1 MITLLLFGSFF
12 LFLALGIPVAFSLG
26 LAAVTVLIT
35 TDGFQVLDVVPSVMF
50 PSMSSGTLL
59 AIPFFIL
66 AGIVMQYTGIS
77 QRLVDLAFLVFGRFS
92 HGLAAVTIISA
103 FFFSAI
109 SGSGPAT
116 VAAIGAIL
124 IPALVRNGYQK
135 KHAVS
140 LVAASGLMGIVVPPS
155 IAFIIF
161 AVVASEFGSISITRL
176 FIAGIVPGIIMALA
190 FFIAALFVPRVREL
204 AGLPVKSGRG
214 LLAAGTGPSTT
225 SGAEAVVTSDSTV
238 GPATASPTPSTA
250 SESGMTRTRLL
261 KTGTA
266 GTSGPTTGRA
276 TSAGSGATTAGA
288 GSMTGSGNGTVGV
301 TGTGTHAEG
310 SFGEF
315 LAALVK
321 AIPGLLIPVI
331 ILGGIYGGIF
341 TPTEAGAVASV
352 FALLVGFFVYREL
365 KLPDLPKVFLE
376 SGVSTAVIMF
386 IVGVASLFSYVIT
399 VEGIAE
405 TVSTAVLS
413 VTDNKFVI
421 LAVITIILL
430 IVGAFVDAISAFYL
444 FIPILVPILLGVGV
458 DMTTIG
464 VFMTVNLAIG
474 LFTLPVGLNLY
485 VGAGIGKIRIE
496 EVIRGVMPFLIA
508 AIIALLLITYIP
520 AISNWL
526 PDLLDVG

>member
-1 MITLLLFGSFF
+1 MIELLLFGSFF

-26 LAAVTVLIT
+26 LSAVTVLIT
-35 TDGFQVLDVVPSVMF
+35 TDGLQVLDVVPSVMF

-59 AIPFFIL
+59 AIPFFVL
-66 AGIVMQYTGIS
+66 AGIIMQYTGIS
-77 QRLVDLAFLVFGRFS
+77 QRLIDLAFIVFGRFS

-124 IPALVRNGYQK
+124 IPALVRNGYAK
-135 KHAVS
+135 KHAIS
-140 LVAASGLMGIVVPPS
+140 LVAASGSMGIVVPPS

-161 AVVASEFGSISITRL
+161 AVVASEYGSISISRL
-176 FIAGIVPGIIMALA
+176 FIAGIVPGIIMAAA
-190 FFIAALFVPRVREL
+190 FFIAALFVPRVRDL
-204 AGLPVKSGRG
+204 AGLPVKSGREPRSE
-214 LLAAGTGPSTT
+214 TI
-225 SGAEAVVTSDSTV
+225 GAEAN
-238 GPATASPTPSTA
+238 AASAGDGA
-250 SESGMTRTRLL
+250 SAS
-261 KTGTA
+261 A
-266 GTSGPTTGRA
+266 GTSGTRTLTSTGSGGTRHPG
-276 TSAGSGATTAGA
+276 TGHPGSSSGAGSGDGPVPAPTDTVDP
-288 GSMTGSGNGTVGV
+288 NGGL
-301 TGTGTHAEG
+301 A
-310 SFGEF
+310 EF
-315 LAALVK
+315 LSLLVK

-352 FALLVGFFVYREL
+352 FALAVGIFVYREL
-365 KLPDLPKVFLE
+365 KWTDLPKVFLE

-399 VEGIAE
+399 VEGVADR
-405 TVSTAVLS
+405 VSTAVLG

-444 FIPILVPILLGVGV
+444 FIPILVPILIGVGV

-474 LFTLPVGLNLY
+474 LFTPPVGLNLY
-485 VGAGIGKIRIE
+485 VGAGIGKARLE
-496 EVIRGVMPFLIA
+496 DVVRGILPFLIC

-526 PDLLDVG
+526 PDLLGVG

>member
-12 LFLALGIPVAFSLG
+12 LFLGLGIPVAFALG
-26 LAAVTVLIT
+26 LSAVTVLIT
-35 TDGFQVLDVVPSVMF
+35 TDGLQVLDVVPSVMF

-59 AIPFFIL
+59 AIPFFVL

-124 IPALVRNGYQK
+124 IPALIRNGYQK

-140 LVAASGLMGIVVPPS
+140 LVAASGSMGIVVPPS

-176 FIAGIVPGIIMALA
+176 FIAGIVPGVIMAVA

-204 AGLPVKSGRG
+204 AGLPVKSGQGTKRNTG
-214 LLAAGTGPSTT
+214 LLATGTAPGATN
-225 SGAEAVVTSDSTV
+225 GAEAVVSST
-238 GPATASPTPSTA
+238 STA
-250 SESGMTRTRLL
+250 GSSTGSSSTAAGNGATKTRLL
-261 KTGTA
+261 KAGTA
-266 GTSGPTTGRA
+266 GTSSSTNGPA
-276 TSAGSGATTAGA
+276 TSAGAGATTGD
-288 GSMTGSGNGTVGV
+288 
-301 TGTGTHAEG
+301 GTGIKSGTGAHAED

-352 FALLVGFFVYREL
+352 FALLVGLFVYREL

-399 VEGIAE
+399 VEGIAD
-405 TVSTAVLS
+405 TVSAAVLG
-413 VTDNKFVI
+413 VTDNKFLI

-444 FIPILVPILLGVGV
+444 FIPILVPILLEVGV

-474 LFTLPVGLNLY
+474 LFTPPVGLNLY
-485 VGAGIGKIRIE
+485 VGAGIGKVRLE
-496 EVIRGVMPFLIA
+496 EVVRGVMPFLIC

-526 PDLLDVG
+526 PDLLGVG

>member
-1 MITLLLFGSFF
+1 MIALLLFGSFF
-12 LFLALGIPVAFSLG
+12 LFLGLGIPVAFALG
-26 LAAVTVLIT
+26 LSAVVTLVT

-77 QRLVDLAFLVFGRFS
+77 QRLVDLAFLIFGRLR

-124 IPALVRNGYQK
+124 IPALVRHGYQK

-140 LVAASGLMGIVVPPS
+140 LVAASGSMGIVVPPS

-161 AVVASEFGSISITRL
+161 AVVAAEFGKISISRL

-204 AGLPVKSGRG
+204 AGLPVRAK
-214 LLAAGTGPSTT
+214 T
-225 SGAEAVVTSDSTV
+225 GAE
-238 GPATASPTPSTA
+238 
-250 SESGMTRTRLL
+250 
-261 KTGTA
+261 
-266 GTSGPTTGRA
+266 
-276 TSAGSGATTAGA
+276 AGA
-288 GSMTGSGNGTVGV
+288 GSTAAGSDSAGNGGSGASVAGDSAAAGKTQLLTTNGKAASASSGS
-301 TGTGTHAEG
+301 TGTGVGTVDPTVTDHHDG
-310 SFGEF
+310 GFGEF
-315 LAALVK
+315 MSALIK

-352 FALLVGFFVYREL
+352 YALVVGVFVYREL
-365 KLPDLPKVFLE
+365 TWKDMPKVFLE

-399 VEGIAE
+399 VEGVADRI
-405 TVSTAVLS
+405 STAVLG
-413 VTDNKFVI
+413 VTDNKYLI
-421 LAVITIILL
+421 LAAITIILL

-444 FIPILVPILLGVGV
+444 FVPILVPILIGVGV

-474 LFTLPVGLNLY
+474 LFTPPVGLNLY
-485 VGAGIGKIRIE
+485 VGAGIGKIRLE
-496 EVIRGVMPFLIA
+496 EVARGIMPFLIC

-526 PDLLDVG
+526 PDLLGVG

>member
-1 MITLLLFGSFF
+1 MIALLLFGSFF
-12 LFLALGIPVAFSLG
+12 LFLGLGIPVAFALG
-26 LAAVTVLIT
+26 LSAVVTLVT
-35 TDGFQVLDVVPSVMF
+35 TDGVQVLDVVPSVMF

-77 QRLVDLAFLVFGRFS
+77 QRLVDLAFLIFGRLR

-140 LVAASGLMGIVVPPS
+140 LVAASGSMGIVVPPS

-161 AVVASEFGSISITRL
+161 AVVAAEFGKISISRL

-204 AGLPVKSGRG
+204 AGLPVK
-214 LLAAGTGPSTT
+214 AKT
-225 SGAEAVVTSDSTV
+225 GAEA
-238 GPATASPTPSTA
+238 GPGSAS
-250 SESGMTRTRLL
+250 
-261 KTGTA
+261 TGTTA
-266 GTSGPTTGRA
+266 TGSCSG
-276 TSAGSGATTAGA
+276 SAGNG
-288 GSMTGSGNGTVGV
+288 GSGDGAAGGKTQLLTTNGKAASASSGSSGSGVGTVDPTV
-301 TGTGTHAEG
+301 TVNPEG
-310 SFGEF
+310 GFGEIMT
-315 LAALVK
+315 ALVK

-352 FALLVGFFVYREL
+352 YALIVGVFVYREL
-365 KLPDLPKVFLE
+365 GWKDMPKVFLE

-399 VEGIAE
+399 VEGVADRI
-405 TVSTAVLS
+405 STAVLG
-413 VTDNKFVI
+413 VTDNKYLI
-421 LAVITIILL
+421 LAAITIILL

-444 FIPILVPILLGVGV
+444 FIPILLPILIGVGV

-474 LFTLPVGLNLY
+474 LFTPPVGLNLY
-485 VGAGIGKIRIE
+485 VGAGIGKVKLE
-496 EVIRGVMPFLIA
+496 EVVRGIMPFLIC
-508 AIIALLLITYIP
+508 AIIALLFITYIP

-526 PDLLDVG
+526 PDLLGVG

>member
-1 MITLLLFGSFF
+1 MIALLLFGSFF
-12 LFLALGIPVAFSLG
+12 LFLGLGIPVAFALG
-26 LAAVTVLIT
+26 LSAVVTLVT
-35 TDGFQVLDVVPSVMF
+35 TDGVQVLDVVPSVMF

-59 AIPFFIL
+59 AIPFFVL

-77 QRLVDLAFLVFGRFS
+77 QRLVDLAFLIFGRFS

-140 LVAASGLMGIVVPPS
+140 LVAASGSMGIVVPPS

-161 AVVASEFGSISITRL
+161 AVVAAEFGSISISRL
-176 FIAGIVPGIIMALA
+176 FIAGIVPGIIMAVA
-190 FFIAALFVPRVREL
+190 FFVAALFVPRVREL
-204 AGLPVKSGRG
+204 AGLPVKAGAEV
-214 LLAAGTGPSTT
+214 AAGSSSNGTDGSSEAAAGGKTQLLTT
-225 SGAEAVVTSDSTV
+225 SGEVASVTSGS
-238 GPATASPTPSTA
+238 GAS
-250 SESGMTRTRLL
+250 G
-261 KTGTA
+261 
-266 GTSGPTTGRA
+266 
-276 TSAGSGATTAGA
+276 AGSGSVGAADPTATVN
-288 GSMTGSGNGTVGV
+288 S
-301 TGTGTHAEG
+301 EG
-310 SFGEF
+310 SFGEI
-315 LAALVK
+315 LTALLK

-352 FALLVGFFVYREL
+352 YALIVGVFVYREL
-365 KLPDLPKVFLE
+365 GWKDMPKVFLE

-399 VEGIAE
+399 VEGVAE
-405 TVSTAVLS
+405 RVSTAVLS
-413 VTDNKFVI
+413 VTDNKYLI
-421 LAVITIILL
+421 LAVITVILL

-444 FIPILVPILLGVGV
+444 FIPILVPILIGVGV

-474 LFTLPVGLNLY
+474 LFTPPVGLNLY
-485 VGAGIGKIRIE
+485 VGAGIGKVKLE
-496 EVIRGVMPFLIA
+496 EVVRGIMPFLIC
-508 AIIALLLITYIP
+508 AIIALLFITYIP

-526 PDLLDVG
+526 PDLLGVG

>member
-1 MITLLLFGSFF
+1 MIALLLFGSFF
-12 LFLALGIPVAFSLG
+12 LFLGLGIPVAFALG
-26 LAAVTVLIT
+26 LSAVVTLVT
-35 TDGFQVLDVVPSVMF
+35 TDGVQVLDVVPSVMF

-77 QRLVDLAFLVFGRFS
+77 QRLVDLAFLIFGRLR

-140 LVAASGLMGIVVPPS
+140 LVAASGSMGIVVPPS

-161 AVVASEFGSISITRL
+161 AVVAAEFGKISISRL

-204 AGLPVKSGRG
+204 AGLPVKAKPG
-214 LLAAGTGPSTT
+214 AEAGTG
-225 SGAEAVVTSDSTV
+225 
-238 GPATASPTPSTA
+238 TASTGA
-250 SESGMTRTRLL
+250 S
-261 KTGTA
+261 A
-266 GTSGPTTGRA
+266 
-276 TSAGSGATTAGA
+276 AGSGDGAAAGKTQLLTKNGKA
-288 GSMTGSGNGTVGV
+288 ASAESGSSGADVGTVDPTV
-301 TGTGTHAEG
+301 TVNPEG
-310 SFGEF
+310 GFGEI
-315 LAALVK
+315 LTALVK

-352 FALLVGFFVYREL
+352 YALIVGVFVYREL
-365 KLPDLPKVFLE
+365 TWKDMPKVFLE

-399 VEGIAE
+399 VEGVADRI
-405 TVSTAVLS
+405 STAVLG
-413 VTDNKFVI
+413 VTDNKYLI
-421 LAVITIILL
+421 LAAITIILL

-444 FIPILVPILLGVGV
+444 FIPILVPILIGVGV

-474 LFTLPVGLNLY
+474 LFTPPVGLNLY
-485 VGAGIGKIRIE
+485 VGAGIGKVKLE
-496 EVIRGVMPFLIA
+496 EVLRGVVPFLIC

-526 PDLLDVG
+526 PDLLGVG

>member
-1 MITLLLFGSFF
+1 MIELLLFGSFF

-26 LAAVTVLIT
+26 LSAVTVLIT
-35 TDGFQVLDVVPSVMF
+35 TDGLQVLDVVPSVMF

-59 AIPFFIL
+59 AIPFFVL
-66 AGIVMQYTGIS
+66 AGIIMQYTGIS
-77 QRLVDLAFLVFGRFS
+77 QRLIDLAFIVFGRFS

-124 IPALVRNGYQK
+124 IPALVRNGYAK
-135 KHAVS
+135 KHAIS
-140 LVAASGLMGIVVPPS
+140 LVAASGSMGIVVPPS

-161 AVVASEFGSISITRL
+161 AVVASEYGSISISRL
-176 FIAGIVPGIIMALA
+176 FIAGIVPGIIMAAA
-190 FFIAALFVPRVREL
+190 FFIAALFVPRVRDL

-214 LLAAGTGPSTT
+214 SRSETI
-225 SGAEAVVTSDSTV
+225 GAEANAASAGATTS
-238 GPATASPTPSTA
+238 
-250 SESGMTRTRLL
+250 
-261 KTGTA
+261 A
-266 GTSGPTTGRA
+266 GTSGTRTLTT
-276 TSAGSGATTAGA
+276 AGSGGTAHPGSSSGA
-288 GSMTGSGNGTVGV
+288 GSGDGPVPAPTDTVDPNGGL
-301 TGTGTHAEG
+301 A
-310 SFGEF
+310 EF
-315 LAALVK
+315 LSLLVK

-352 FALLVGFFVYREL
+352 FALAVGIFVYREL
-365 KLPDLPKVFLE
+365 KWTDLPKVFLE

-399 VEGIAE
+399 VEGVADR
-405 TVSTAVLS
+405 VSTAVLG

-421 LAVITIILL
+421 LAVITVILL

-444 FIPILVPILLGVGV
+444 FIPILVPILIGVGV

-474 LFTLPVGLNLY
+474 LFTPPVGLNLY
-485 VGAGIGKIRIE
+485 VGAGIGKARLE
-496 EVIRGVMPFLIA
+496 DVVRGILPFLIC

-526 PDLLDVG
+526 PDLLGVG

>member
-1 MITLLLFGSFF
+1 MIALLLFGSFF
-12 LFLALGIPVAFSLG
+12 LFLGLGIPVAFALG
-26 LAAVTVLIT
+26 LSAVVTLVT
-35 TDGFQVLDVVPSVMF
+35 TDGVQVLDVVPSVMF

-77 QRLVDLAFLVFGRFS
+77 QRLVDLAFLIFGRLR

-140 LVAASGLMGIVVPPS
+140 LVAASGSMGIVVPPS

-161 AVVASEFGSISITRL
+161 AVVAAEFGKISISRL
-176 FIAGIVPGIIMALA
+176 FIAGIVPGIIMAVA

-204 AGLPVKSGRG
+204 AGLPVRTK
-214 LLAAGTGPSTT
+214 PD
-225 SGAEAVVTSDSTV
+225 AEAVTGSTS
-238 GPATASPTPSTA
+238 
-250 SESGMTRTRLL
+250 
-261 KTGTA
+261 TGTSA
-266 GTSGPTTGRA
+266 SGSAGADSAGNGGSGDSAAGSKTQLLTANGKAASASSGVSGTSR
-276 TSAGSGATTAGA
+276 SVGSGSV
-288 GSMTGSGNGTVGV
+288 GSADPTVTV
-301 TGTGTHAEG
+301 NPEG
-310 SFGEF
+310 GFGEIM
-315 LAALVK
+315 AALVK

-352 FALLVGFFVYREL
+352 YALIVGVFVYREL
-365 KLPDLPKVFLE
+365 GWKDMPKVFLE

-399 VEGIAE
+399 VEGVADRI
-405 TVSTAVLS
+405 STAVLG
-413 VTDNKFVI
+413 VTDNKYLI
-421 LAVITIILL
+421 LAAITIILL

-444 FIPILVPILLGVGV
+444 FIPILVPILIGVGV

-474 LFTLPVGLNLY
+474 LFTPPVGLNLY
-485 VGAGIGKIRIE
+485 VGAGIGKVKLE
-496 EVIRGVMPFLIA
+496 EVVRGIMPFLIC

-526 PDLLDVG
+526 PDLLGVG

>member
-1 MITLLLFGSFF
+1 MIALLLFGSFF
-12 LFLALGIPVAFSLG
+12 LFLGLGIPVAFALG
-26 LAAVTVLIT
+26 LSAVVTLVT
-35 TDGFQVLDVVPSVMF
+35 TDGVQVLDVVPSVMF

-77 QRLVDLAFLVFGRFS
+77 QRLVDLAFLIFGRLR

-140 LVAASGLMGIVVPPS
+140 LVAASGSMGIVVPPS

-161 AVVASEFGSISITRL
+161 AVVAAEFGKISISRL

-204 AGLPVKSGRG
+204 AGLPVK
-214 LLAAGTGPSTT
+214 AKT
-225 SGAEAVVTSDSTV
+225 GAEAGPGSAST
-238 GPATASPTPSTA
+238 GATA
-250 SESGMTRTRLL
+250 
-261 KTGTA
+261 
-266 GTSGPTTGRA
+266 
-276 TSAGSGATTAGA
+276 
-288 GSMTGSGNGTVGV
+288 TGSGSGSAGNGGSGDGAAGGKTQLLTTNGKAASASSGSSGSGVGAVDPTVTV
-301 TGTGTHAEG
+301 NPEG
-310 SFGEF
+310 GFGEIMT
-315 LAALVK
+315 ALVK

-352 FALLVGFFVYREL
+352 YALIVGVFVYREL
-365 KLPDLPKVFLE
+365 GWKDMPKVFLE

-399 VEGIAE
+399 VEGVADRI
-405 TVSTAVLS
+405 STAVLG
-413 VTDNKFVI
+413 VTDNKYLI
-421 LAVITIILL
+421 LAAITIILL

-444 FIPILVPILLGVGV
+444 FIPILLPILIGVGV

-474 LFTLPVGLNLY
+474 LFTPPVGLNLY
-485 VGAGIGKIRIE
+485 VGAGIGKVKLE
-496 EVIRGVMPFLIA
+496 EVVRGIMPFLIC
-508 AIIALLLITYIP
+508 AIIALLFITYIP

-526 PDLLDVG
+526 PDLLGVG

>member
-1 MITLLLFGSFF
+1 MIALLLFGSFF
-12 LFLALGIPVAFSLG
+12 LFLGLGIPVAFALG
-26 LAAVTVLIT
+26 LSAVVTLVT
-35 TDGFQVLDVVPSVMF
+35 TDGVQVLDVVPSVMF

-77 QRLVDLAFLVFGRFS
+77 QRLVDLAFLIFGRLR

-140 LVAASGLMGIVVPPS
+140 LVAASGSMGIVVPPS

-161 AVVASEFGSISITRL
+161 AVVAAEFGKISISRL

-204 AGLPVKSGRG
+204 AGLPVK
-214 LLAAGTGPSTT
+214 AKT
-225 SGAEAVVTSDSTV
+225 GAEA
-238 GPATASPTPSTA
+238 GPGSAS
-250 SESGMTRTRLL
+250 
-261 KTGTA
+261 TGT
-266 GTSGPTTGRA
+266 
-276 TSAGSGATTAGA
+276 TA
-288 GSMTGSGNGTVGV
+288 TGSGSGSAGNGGSGDGAAGGKTQLLTTNGKAASASSGSSGSGVGTVDPTV
-301 TGTGTHAEG
+301 TVNPEG
-310 SFGEF
+310 GFGEIMT
-315 LAALVK
+315 ALVK

-331 ILGGIYGGIF
+331 IRGGIYGGIF
-341 TPTEAGAVASV
+341 SPTEAGAVASV
-352 FALLVGFFVYREL
+352 YALIVGVFVYREL
-365 KLPDLPKVFLE
+365 GWKDMPKVFLE

-399 VEGIAE
+399 VEGVADRI
-405 TVSTAVLS
+405 STAVLG
-413 VTDNKFVI
+413 VTDNKYLI
-421 LAVITIILL
+421 LAAITIILL

-444 FIPILVPILLGVGV
+444 FIPILVPILIGVGV

-474 LFTLPVGLNLY
+474 LFTPPVGLNLY
-485 VGAGIGKIRIE
+485 VGAGIGKVKLE
-496 EVIRGVMPFLIA
+496 EVLRGVVPFLIC

-526 PDLLDVG
+526 PDLLGVG

>member
-1 MITLLLFGSFF
+1 MIALLLFGSFF
-12 LFLALGIPVAFSLG
+12 LFLGLGIPVAFALG
-26 LAAVTVLIT
+26 LSAVVTLVT
-35 TDGFQVLDVVPSVMF
+35 TDGVQVLDVVPSVMF

-77 QRLVDLAFLVFGRFS
+77 QRLVDLAFLIFGRLR

-140 LVAASGLMGIVVPPS
+140 LVAASGSMGIVVPPS

-161 AVVASEFGSISITRL
+161 AVVAAEFGKISISRL

-204 AGLPVKSGRG
+204 AGLPVK
-214 LLAAGTGPSTT
+214 AKT
-225 SGAEAVVTSDSTV
+225 GAEA
-238 GPATASPTPSTA
+238 GPGSAS
-250 SESGMTRTRLL
+250 
-261 KTGTA
+261 TGT
-266 GTSGPTTGRA
+266 
-276 TSAGSGATTAGA
+276 TA
-288 GSMTGSGNGTVGV
+288 TGSGSGSAGNGGSGDGAAGGKTQLLTTNGKAASASSGSSGSGVGTVDPTV
-301 TGTGTHAEG
+301 TVNPEG
-310 SFGEF
+310 GFGEIMT
-315 LAALVK
+315 ALVK

-352 FALLVGFFVYREL
+352 YALIVGVFVYREL
-365 KLPDLPKVFLE
+365 TWKDMPKVFLE

-399 VEGIAE
+399 VEGVADRI
-405 TVSTAVLS
+405 STAVLG
-413 VTDNKFVI
+413 VTDNKYLI
-421 LAVITIILL
+421 LAAITIILL

-444 FIPILVPILLGVGV
+444 FIPILVPILIGVGV

-474 LFTLPVGLNLY
+474 LFTPPVGLNLY
-485 VGAGIGKIRIE
+485 VGAGIGKVKLE
-496 EVIRGVMPFLIA
+496 EVVRGIMPFLIC
-508 AIIALLLITYIP
+508 AIIALLFITYIP

-526 PDLLDVG
+526 PDLLGVG

>member
-12 LFLALGIPVAFSLG
+12 LFLALGIPVAFALG
-26 LAAVTVLIT
+26 LSAVTVLIT
-35 TDGFQVLDVVPSVMF
+35 TDGLQVLDVVPSVMF

-59 AIPFFIL
+59 AIPFFVL

-124 IPALVRNGYQK
+124 IPALIRNGYQK

-140 LVAASGLMGIVVPPS
+140 LVAASGSMGIVVPPS

-176 FIAGIVPGIIMALA
+176 FIAGIVPGVIMAVA

-204 AGLPVKSGRG
+204 AGLSVKSGKG
-214 LLAAGTGPSTT
+214 LLAAGNEPGTTTGT
-225 SGAEAVVTSDSTV
+225 EAAVTSNSTA
-238 GPATASPTPSTA
+238 GSSTA
-250 SESGMTRTRLL
+250 SSTTTGNGATKTRLL
-261 KTGTA
+261 KADRA
-266 GTSGPTTGRA
+266 GTSVSTSGPA
-276 TSAGSGATTAGA
+276 TSAGAPAD
-288 GSMTGSGNGTVGV
+288 GTP
-301 TGTGTHAEG
+301 AEG

-352 FALLVGFFVYREL
+352 FALLVGLFVYREL

-399 VEGIAE
+399 VEGIAD
-405 TVSTAVLS
+405 TVSAAVLG

-444 FIPILVPILLGVGV
+444 FIPILVPILLEVGV

-474 LFTLPVGLNLY
+474 LFTPPVGLNLY
-485 VGAGIGKIRIE
+485 VGAGIGKVRLE
-496 EVIRGVMPFLIA
+496 EVVRGIMPFLIC

-526 PDLLDVG
+526 PDLLGVG

>member
-26 LAAVTVLIT
+26 LAAVTVLVT
-35 TDGFQVLDVVPSVMF
+35 TDGVQVLDVVPSVMF

-59 AIPFFIL
+59 AIPFFVL

-77 QRLVDLAFLVFGRFS
+77 QRLVDLAFLIFGRFS

-140 LVAASGLMGIVVPPS
+140 LVAASGSMGIVVPPS

-176 FIAGIVPGIIMALA
+176 FIAGIVPGVIMAVA

-204 AGLPVKSGRG
+204 AGLPVKSGKG
-214 LLAAGTGPSTT
+214 LLTAGSDPGTNTGTAAEATATSGSTVSSSTAGGAGETGSTT
-225 SGAEAVVTSDSTV
+225 
-238 GPATASPTPSTA
+238 
-250 SESGMTRTRLL
+250 TRLL
-261 KTGTA
+261 TAKGA
-266 GTSGPTTGRA
+266 GTSGSTTGPA
-276 TSAGSGATTAGA
+276 TSAGVKN
-288 GSMTGSGNGTVGV
+288 GSGDAN
-301 TGTGTHAEG
+301 AEG
-310 SFGEF
+310 SLGEIF
-315 LAALVK
+315 TAFVK

-352 FALLVGFFVYREL
+352 FALAVGFFVYREL
-365 KLPDLPKVFLE
+365 TWANLPKVFLE

-405 TVSTAVLS
+405 DVSSAVLGI
-413 VTDNKFVI
+413 TDNKFII
-421 LAVITIILL
+421 LAVITVILL

-474 LFTLPVGLNLY
+474 LFTPPVGLNLY
-485 VGAGIGKIRIE
+485 VGAGIGKIRLE
-496 EVIRGVMPFLIA
+496 EVVRGIMPFLIC
-508 AIIALLLITYIP
+508 AIIALLFITYIP

-526 PDLLDVG
+526 PDLLGVG

>member
-1 MITLLLFGSFF
+1 MIALLLFGSFF
-12 LFLALGIPVAFSLG
+12 LFLGLGIPVAFALG
-26 LAAVTVLIT
+26 LSAVVTLVT
-35 TDGFQVLDVVPSVMF
+35 TDGVQVLDVVPSVMF

-77 QRLVDLAFLVFGRFS
+77 QRLVDLAFLIFGRLR

-140 LVAASGLMGIVVPPS
+140 LVAASGSMGIVVPPS

-161 AVVASEFGSISITRL
+161 AVVAAEFGKISISRL

-204 AGLPVKSGRG
+204 AGLPVK
-214 LLAAGTGPSTT
+214 AKT
-225 SGAEAVVTSDSTV
+225 GAEA
-238 GPATASPTPSTA
+238 GPGSAS
-250 SESGMTRTRLL
+250 
-261 KTGTA
+261 TGT
-266 GTSGPTTGRA
+266 
-276 TSAGSGATTAGA
+276 TA
-288 GSMTGSGNGTVGV
+288 TGSGSGSAGNGGSGDGAAGGKTQLLTTNGKAASASSGSSGSGVGTVDPTV
-301 TGTGTHAEG
+301 TVNPEG
-310 SFGEF
+310 GFGEIMT
-315 LAALVK
+315 ALVK

-352 FALLVGFFVYREL
+352 YALIVGVFVYREL
-365 KLPDLPKVFLE
+365 GWKDMPKVFLE

-399 VEGIAE
+399 VEGVADRI
-405 TVSTAVLS
+405 STAVLG
-413 VTDNKFVI
+413 VTENKYLI
-421 LAVITIILL
+421 LAAITIILL

-444 FIPILVPILLGVGV
+444 FIPILVPILIGVGV

-474 LFTLPVGLNLY
+474 LFTPPVGLNLY
-485 VGAGIGKIRIE
+485 VGAGIGKTRLE
-496 EVIRGVMPFLIA
+496 EVVRGVVPFLIC

-526 PDLLDVG
+526 PDLLGVG

>member
-12 LFLALGIPVAFSLG
+12 LFLALGIPVAFALG
-26 LAAVTVLIT
+26 LSAVTVLIT
-35 TDGFQVLDVVPSVMF
+35 TDGLQVLDVVPSVMF
-50 PSMSSGTLL
+50 PSLSSGTLL
-59 AIPFFIL
+59 AIPFFVL

-124 IPALVRNGYQK
+124 IPALIRNGYQK

-140 LVAASGLMGIVVPPS
+140 LVAASGSMGIVVPPS

-176 FIAGIVPGIIMALA
+176 FIAGIVPGVIMALA

-204 AGLPVKSGRG
+204 AGLPVKSGKG
-214 LLAAGTGPSTT
+214 LLAAGREPAATT
-225 SGAEAVVTSDSTV
+225 GAEAAVSSDST
-238 GPATASPTPSTA
+238 ASSTTASA
-250 SESGMTRTRLL
+250 SAAGTDGNGATKTRLL
-261 KTGTA
+261 KAGTA
-266 GTSGPTTGRA
+266 GTPVSTNGPA
-276 TSAGSGATTAGA
+276 TSAGTGVT
-288 GSMTGSGNGTVGV
+288 TGSGNTTGDV
-301 TGTGTHAEG
+301 TGTAAPAEG

-352 FALLVGFFVYREL
+352 FALLVGLFVYREL
-365 KLPDLPKVFLE
+365 KWPDLPKVFLE

-405 TVSTAVLS
+405 TVSSAVLG

-444 FIPILVPILLGVGV
+444 FIPILVPILLAVGV

-474 LFTLPVGLNLY
+474 LFTPPVGLNLY
-485 VGAGIGKIRIE
+485 VGAGIGKIRLE
-496 EVIRGVMPFLIA
+496 EVIRGIMPFLIA
-508 AIIALLLITYIP
+508 AIIALLFITYIP

-526 PDLLDVG
+526 PDLLGVG

>member
-1 MITLLLFGSFF
+1 MIALLLFGSFF
-12 LFLALGIPVAFSLG
+12 LFLGLGIPVAFALG
-26 LAAVTVLIT
+26 LSAVVTLVT
-35 TDGFQVLDVVPSVMF
+35 TDGVQVLDVVPSVMF

-77 QRLVDLAFLVFGRFS
+77 QRLVDLAFLIFGRLR

-140 LVAASGLMGIVVPPS
+140 LVAASGSMGIVVPPS

-161 AVVASEFGSISITRL
+161 AVVAAEFGSISISRL

-204 AGLPVKSGRG
+204 AGLPVK
-214 LLAAGTGPSTT
+214 AKP
-225 SGAEAVVTSDSTV
+225 GAEAGPGS
-238 GPATASPTPSTA
+238 PATGASA
-250 SESGMTRTRLL
+250 SGSGDGAAAGKTQLLTKNGKAASAESG
-261 KTGTA
+261 
-266 GTSGPTTGRA
+266 S
-276 TSAGSGATTAGA
+276 SGADV
-288 GSMTGSGNGTVGV
+288 GTVDPTV
-301 TGTGTHAEG
+301 TVNPHGG
-310 SFGEF
+310 FGEI
-315 LAALVK
+315 LTALVK

-352 FALLVGFFVYREL
+352 YALIVGVFVYREL
-365 KLPDLPKVFLE
+365 TWKDMPKVFLE

-399 VEGIAE
+399 VEGVADRI
-405 TVSTAVLS
+405 STAVLG
-413 VTDNKFVI
+413 VTDNKYLI
-421 LAVITIILL
+421 LAAITIILL

-444 FIPILVPILLGVGV
+444 FIPILVPILIGVGV

-474 LFTLPVGLNLY
+474 LFTPPVGLNLY
-485 VGAGIGKIRIE
+485 VGAGIGKVKLE
-496 EVIRGVMPFLIA
+496 EVVRGVVPFLIC
-508 AIIALLLITYIP
+508 AIIALLLITYFP

-526 PDLLDVG
+526 PDLLGVG

>member
-1 MITLLLFGSFF
+1 MIALLLFGSFF
-12 LFLALGIPVAFSLG
+12 LFLGLGIPVAFALG
-26 LAAVTVLIT
+26 LSAVVTLVT
-35 TDGFQVLDVVPSVMF
+35 TDGVQVLDVVPSVMF

-77 QRLVDLAFLVFGRFS
+77 QRLVDLAFLIFGRLR

-140 LVAASGLMGIVVPPS
+140 LVAASGSMGIVVPPS

-161 AVVASEFGSISITRL
+161 AVVAAEFGKISISRL

-204 AGLPVKSGRG
+204 AGLSVK
-214 LLAAGTGPSTT
+214 AKT
-225 SGAEAVVTSDSTV
+225 GAEAGPGSAST
-238 GPATASPTPSTA
+238 GATA
-250 SESGMTRTRLL
+250 
-261 KTGTA
+261 
-266 GTSGPTTGRA
+266 
-276 TSAGSGATTAGA
+276 
-288 GSMTGSGNGTVGV
+288 TGSGSGSAGNGGSGDGAAGGKTQLLTTNGKAASASSGSSGSGVGTVDPTV
-301 TGTGTHAEG
+301 TVNPEG
-310 SFGEF
+310 GFGEIMT
-315 LAALVK
+315 ALVK

-352 FALLVGFFVYREL
+352 YALIVGVFVYREL
-365 KLPDLPKVFLE
+365 GWKDMPKVFLE

-399 VEGIAE
+399 VEGVADRI
-405 TVSTAVLS
+405 STAVLG
-413 VTDNKFVI
+413 VTDNKYLI
-421 LAVITIILL
+421 LAAITIILL

-444 FIPILVPILLGVGV
+444 FIPILVPILIGVGV

-474 LFTLPVGLNLY
+474 LFTPPVGLNLY
-485 VGAGIGKIRIE
+485 VGAGIGKVKLE
-496 EVIRGVMPFLIA
+496 EVVRGIMPFLIC
-508 AIIALLLITYIP
+508 AIIALLFITYIP

-526 PDLLDVG
+526 PDLLGVG

>member
-1 MITLLLFGSFF
+1 MIALLLFGSFF
-12 LFLALGIPVAFSLG
+12 LFLGLGIPVAFALG
-26 LAAVTVLIT
+26 LSAVVTLVT
-35 TDGFQVLDVVPSVMF
+35 TDGVQVLDVVPSVMF

-77 QRLVDLAFLVFGRFS
+77 QRLVDLAFLIFGRLR

-140 LVAASGLMGIVVPPS
+140 LVAASGSMGIVVPPS

-161 AVVASEFGSISITRL
+161 AVVAAEFGKISISRL

-204 AGLPVKSGRG
+204 AGLPVK
-214 LLAAGTGPSTT
+214 AKT
-225 SGAEAVVTSDSTV
+225 GAEA
-238 GPATASPTPSTA
+238 GPGSAS
-250 SESGMTRTRLL
+250 
-261 KTGTA
+261 TGT
-266 GTSGPTTGRA
+266 
-276 TSAGSGATTAGA
+276 TA
-288 GSMTGSGNGTVGV
+288 TGSGSGSAGNGGSGDGAAGGKTQLLTTNGKAASASSGSSGSGVGTVDPTV
-301 TGTGTHAEG
+301 TVNPEG
-310 SFGEF
+310 GFGEIMT
-315 LAALVK
+315 ALVK

-352 FALLVGFFVYREL
+352 YALIVGVFVYREL
-365 KLPDLPKVFLE
+365 GWKDMPKVFLE

-399 VEGIAE
+399 VEGVADRI
-405 TVSTAVLS
+405 STAVLG
-413 VTDNKFVI
+413 VTDNKYLI
-421 LAVITIILL
+421 LAAITIILL

-444 FIPILVPILLGVGV
+444 FIPILLPILIGVGV

-474 LFTLPVGLNLY
+474 LFTPPVGLNLY
-485 VGAGIGKIRIE
+485 VGAGIGKVKLE
-496 EVIRGVMPFLIA
+496 EVVRGIMPFLIC
-508 AIIALLLITYIP
+508 AIIALLFITYIP

-526 PDLLDVG
+526 PDLLGVG

>member
-1 MITLLLFGSFF
+1 MIALLLFGSFF
-12 LFLALGIPVAFSLG
+12 LFLGLGIPVAFALG
-26 LAAVTVLIT
+26 LSAVVTLVT
-35 TDGFQVLDVVPSVMF
+35 TDGVQVLDVVPSVMF

-77 QRLVDLAFLVFGRFS
+77 QRLVDLAFLIFGRLR

-140 LVAASGLMGIVVPPS
+140 LVAASGSMGIVVPPS

-161 AVVASEFGSISITRL
+161 AVVAAEFGKISISRL

-204 AGLPVKSGRG
+204 AGLPVK
-214 LLAAGTGPSTT
+214 AKT
-225 SGAEAVVTSDSTV
+225 GAEAGPGSAST
-238 GPATASPTPSTA
+238 GATA
-250 SESGMTRTRLL
+250 
-261 KTGTA
+261 
-266 GTSGPTTGRA
+266 
-276 TSAGSGATTAGA
+276 
-288 GSMTGSGNGTVGV
+288 TGSGSGSAGNGGSGDGAAGGKTQLLTTNGKAASASSGSSGSGVGTVDPTV
-301 TGTGTHAEG
+301 TVNPEG
-310 SFGEF
+310 GFGEIMT
-315 LAALVK
+315 ALVK

-352 FALLVGFFVYREL
+352 YALIVGVFVYREL
-365 KLPDLPKVFLE
+365 GWKDMPKVFLE

-399 VEGIAE
+399 VEGVADRI
-405 TVSTAVLS
+405 STAVLG
-413 VTDNKFVI
+413 VTDNKYLI
-421 LAVITIILL
+421 LAAITIILL

-444 FIPILVPILLGVGV
+444 FIPILVPILIGVGV

-474 LFTLPVGLNLY
+474 LFTPPVGLNLY
-485 VGAGIGKIRIE
+485 VGAGIGKVKLE
-496 EVIRGVMPFLIA
+496 EVVRGVVPFLIC

-526 PDLLDVG
+526 PDLLGVG

>member
-12 LFLALGIPVAFSLG
+12 LFLGLGVPVAFALG
-26 LAAVTVLIT
+26 LSAVVTLVT
-35 TDGFQVLDVVPSVMF
+35 TDGVQVLDVVPSVMF

-59 AIPFFIL
+59 AIPFFVL

-77 QRLVDLAFLVFGRFS
+77 QRLVDLAFLIFGRFS

-124 IPALVRNGYQK
+124 IPALIRNGYAK
-135 KHAVS
+135 KHAIS
-140 LVAASGLMGIVVPPS
+140 LVAASGSMGIVVPPS

-161 AVVASEFGSISITRL
+161 AVVAAEFGSISISRL
-176 FIAGIVPGIIMALA
+176 FIAGIVPGIIMAVA
-190 FFIAALFVPRVREL
+190 FFIAALFVPRVREM
-204 AGLPVKSGRG
+204 AGLPVRAGVEV
-214 LLAAGTGPSTT
+214 AAGSSSNGAPSNRAG
-225 SGAEAVVTSDSTV
+225 SNDAGSD
-238 GPATASPTPSTA
+238 
-250 SESGMTRTRLL
+250 
-261 KTGTA
+261 
-266 GTSGPTTGRA
+266 
-276 TSAGSGATTAGA
+276 GSGAVAPADPTA
-288 GSMTGSGNGTVGV
+288 TVKP
-301 TGTGTHAEG
+301 EG
-310 SFGEF
+310 GFGEI
-315 LAALVK
+315 LTALVK

-341 TPTEAGAVASV
+341 TPTEAGAMASV
-352 FALLVGFFVYREL
+352 YALVVGVFVYREL
-365 KLPDLPKVFLE
+365 GWKDLPKVFLE

-405 TVSTAVLS
+405 RISTAVLS
-413 VTDNKFVI
+413 VTDNKYLI

-474 LFTLPVGLNLY
+474 LFTPPVGLNLY
-485 VGAGIGKIRIE
+485 VGAGIGKARLE
-496 EVIRGVMPFLIA
+496 EVVRGIMPFLIC
-508 AIIALLLITYIP
+508 AIVALLLITYIP

-526 PDLLDVG
+526 PDLLGVG

>member
-1 MITLLLFGSFF
+1 MIELLLFGSFF

-26 LAAVTVLIT
+26 LSAVTVLIT
-35 TDGFQVLDVVPSVMF
+35 TDGLQVLDVVPSVMF

-59 AIPFFIL
+59 AIPFFVL
-66 AGIVMQYTGIS
+66 AGIIMQYTGIS
-77 QRLVDLAFLVFGRFS
+77 QRLIDLAFIVFGRFS

-124 IPALVRNGYQK
+124 IPALVRNGYAK
-135 KHAVS
+135 KHAIS
-140 LVAASGLMGIVVPPS
+140 LVAASGSMGIVVPPS

-161 AVVASEFGSISITRL
+161 AVVASEYGSISISRL
-176 FIAGIVPGIIMALA
+176 FIAGIVPGIIMAAA
-190 FFIAALFVPRVREL
+190 FFIAAFFVPRVRDL

-214 LLAAGTGPSTT
+214 SRSETT
-225 SGAEAVVTSDSTV
+225 GAEANAASA
-238 GPATASPTPSTA
+238 GATAS
-250 SESGMTRTRLL
+250 
-261 KTGTA
+261 A
-266 GTSGPTTGRA
+266 GTSGTRTL
-276 TSAGSGATTAGA
+276 TSAGPGGTAHPGSSSGV
-288 GSMTGSGNGTVGV
+288 GSGDGPVPAPTDTVDPNGGL
-301 TGTGTHAEG
+301 A
-310 SFGEF
+310 EF
-315 LAALVK
+315 LSLLVK

-352 FALLVGFFVYREL
+352 FALAVGIFVYREL
-365 KLPDLPKVFLE
+365 KWTDLPKVFLE

-399 VEGIAE
+399 VEGVADR
-405 TVSTAVLS
+405 VSTAVLG

-444 FIPILVPILLGVGV
+444 FIPILVPILIGVGV

-474 LFTLPVGLNLY
+474 LFTPPVGLNLY
-485 VGAGIGKIRIE
+485 VGAGIGKARLE
-496 EVIRGVMPFLIA
+496 DVVRGILPFLIC

-526 PDLLDVG
+526 PDILGVG

>member
-12 LFLALGIPVAFSLG
+12 LFLALGIPVAFALG
-26 LAAVTVLIT
+26 LSAVTVLIT
-35 TDGFQVLDVVPSVMF
+35 TDGLQVLDVVPSVMF

-59 AIPFFIL
+59 AIPFFVL

-124 IPALVRNGYQK
+124 IPALIRNGYQK

-140 LVAASGLMGIVVPPS
+140 LVAASGSMGIVVPPS

-161 AVVASEFGSISITRL
+161 AVVASEFGSISISRL
-176 FIAGIVPGIIMALA
+176 FIAGIVPGVIMAVA

-204 AGLPVKSGRG
+204 AGLPVKSGQG
-214 LLAAGTGPSTT
+214 LLAAGSEPATT
-225 SGAEAVVTSDSTV
+225 TGAEAAVSSDSTASS
-238 GPATASPTPSTA
+238 ATASSAAAGAGGAGATK
-250 SESGMTRTRLL
+250 TRLL
-261 KTGTA
+261 KAGKA
-266 GTSGPTTGRA
+266 GTPVSTSGSA
-276 TSAGSGATTAGA
+276 TSAGTGVT
-288 GSMTGSGNGTVGV
+288 TGSGNGTGAAAP
-301 TGTGTHAEG
+301 AEG

-315 LAALVK
+315 LSALVK

-352 FALLVGFFVYREL
+352 FALLVGVFVYREL
-365 KLPDLPKVFLE
+365 KWPDLPKVFLE

-405 TVSTAVLS
+405 TVSSAVLG
-413 VTDNKFVI
+413 VTDNKFLI

-444 FIPILVPILLGVGV
+444 FIPILVPILLAVGV

-474 LFTLPVGLNLY
+474 LFTPPVGLNLY

-496 EVIRGVMPFLIA
+496 ELVRGIMPFLIA

-526 PDLLDVG
+526 PDLLGVG

>member
-12 LFLALGIPVAFSLG
+12 LFLGLGIPVAFALG
-26 LAAVTVLIT
+26 LSAVVTLVT
-35 TDGFQVLDVVPSVMF
+35 TDGVQVLDVVPSVMF

-59 AIPFFIL
+59 AIPFFVL

-77 QRLVDLAFLVFGRFS
+77 QRLVDLAFLIFGRFS

-140 LVAASGLMGIVVPPS
+140 LVAASGSMGIVVPPS

-161 AVVASEFGSISITRL
+161 AVVAAEFGSISISRL
-176 FIAGIVPGIIMALA
+176 FIAGIIPGIIMAVA
-190 FFIAALFVPRVREL
+190 FFIAALFVPRVREM
-204 AGLPVKSGRG
+204 AGLPVK
-214 LLAAGTGPSTT
+214 A
-225 SGAEAVVTSDSTV
+225 GAEAGPGSAPTAAESDGADSN
-238 GPATASPTPSTA
+238 
-250 SESGMTRTRLL
+250 R
-261 KTGTA
+261 
-266 GTSGPTTGRA
+266 
-276 TSAGSGATTAGA
+276 AGSYGTGGSGEGAAGGKTQLLTTKGKAASASSGAGA
-288 GSMTGSGNGTVGV
+288 GSVGSADPTATVNP
-301 TGTGTHAEG
+301 EG
-310 SFGEF
+310 GFGEI

-352 FALLVGFFVYREL
+352 YALIVGVFVYREL
-365 KLPDLPKVFLE
+365 TWKDMPKVFLE

-405 TVSTAVLS
+405 RISTAVLS
-413 VTDNKFVI
+413 VTDNKYLI
-421 LAVITIILL
+421 LAVITVILL

-474 LFTLPVGLNLY
+474 LFTPPVGLNLY
-485 VGAGIGKIRIE
+485 VGAGIGKTRLE
-496 EVIRGVMPFLIA
+496 EVVRGIMPFLIC
-508 AIIALLLITYIP
+508 AIVALLLITYIP

-526 PDLLDVG
+526 PDLLGVG

>member
-1 MITLLLFGSFF
+1 MIALLLFGSFF
-12 LFLALGIPVAFSLG
+12 LFLGLGIPVAFALG
-26 LAAVTVLIT
+26 LSAVVTLVT
-35 TDGFQVLDVVPSVMF
+35 TDGVQVLDVVPSVMF

-77 QRLVDLAFLVFGRFS
+77 QRLVDLAFLIFGRLR

-140 LVAASGLMGIVVPPS
+140 LVAASGSMGIVVPPS

-161 AVVASEFGSISITRL
+161 AVVAAEFGKISISRL

-204 AGLPVKSGRG
+204 AGLPVR
-214 LLAAGTGPSTT
+214 ATT
-225 SGAEAVVTSDSTV
+225 GAE
-238 GPATASPTPSTA
+238 
-250 SESGMTRTRLL
+250 
-261 KTGTA
+261 
-266 GTSGPTTGRA
+266 
-276 TSAGSGATTAGA
+276 AGA
-288 GSMTGSGNGTVGV
+288 GSTSTAAGSDSAGNGGSGASVAGDSAAAGKTQLLTTNGKAASASSGSSGAGVGSTDPTVTV
-301 TGTGTHAEG
+301 NPEG
-310 SFGEF
+310 GFGEI
-315 LAALVK
+315 LTALVK

-352 FALLVGFFVYREL
+352 YALIVGVFVYREL
-365 KLPDLPKVFLE
+365 TWKDMPKVFLE

-399 VEGIAE
+399 VEGVADRI
-405 TVSTAVLS
+405 STAVLG
-413 VTDNKFVI
+413 VTDNKYLI
-421 LAVITIILL
+421 LAAITIILL

-444 FIPILVPILLGVGV
+444 FIPILVPILIGVGV

-474 LFTLPVGLNLY
+474 LFTPPVGLNLY
-485 VGAGIGKIRIE
+485 VGAGIGKVKLE
-496 EVIRGVMPFLIA
+496 EVVRGVVPFLIC

-526 PDLLDVG
+526 PDLLGVG

>member
-1 MITLLLFGSFF
+1 MIALLLFGSFF
-12 LFLALGIPVAFSLG
+12 LFLGLGIPVAFALG
-26 LAAVTVLIT
+26 LSAVVTLVT
-35 TDGFQVLDVVPSVMF
+35 TDGVQVLDVVPSVMF

-77 QRLVDLAFLVFGRFS
+77 QRLVDLAFLIFGRLR

-140 LVAASGLMGIVVPPS
+140 LVAASGSMGIVVPPS

-161 AVVASEFGSISITRL
+161 AVVAAEFGSISISRL

-204 AGLPVKSGRG
+204 AGLPVKAKPG
-214 LLAAGTGPSTT
+214 AEAGTG
-225 SGAEAVVTSDSTV
+225 
-238 GPATASPTPSTA
+238 TASTGA
-250 SESGMTRTRLL
+250 S
-261 KTGTA
+261 A
-266 GTSGPTTGRA
+266 
-276 TSAGSGATTAGA
+276 AGSGDGAAAGKTQLLTKNGKA
-288 GSMTGSGNGTVGV
+288 ASAESGSSGADVGTVDPTV
-301 TGTGTHAEG
+301 TVNPEG
-310 SFGEF
+310 GFGEI
-315 LAALVK
+315 LTALVK

-352 FALLVGFFVYREL
+352 YALIVGVFVYREL
-365 KLPDLPKVFLE
+365 TWKDMPKVFLE

-399 VEGIAE
+399 VEGVADRI
-405 TVSTAVLS
+405 STAVLG
-413 VTDNKFVI
+413 VTDNKYLI
-421 LAVITIILL
+421 LAAITIILL

-444 FIPILVPILLGVGV
+444 FIPILVPILIGVGV

-474 LFTLPVGLNLY
+474 LFTPPVGLNLY
-485 VGAGIGKIRIE
+485 VGAGIGKVKLE
-496 EVIRGVMPFLIA
+496 EVLRGVVPFLIC

-526 PDLLDVG
+526 PDLLGVG

>member
-1 MITLLLFGSFF
+1 MIALLLFGSFF
-12 LFLALGIPVAFSLG
+12 LFLGLGIPVAFALG
-26 LAAVTVLIT
+26 LSAVVTLVT
-35 TDGFQVLDVVPSVMF
+35 TDGVQVLDVVPSVMF

-77 QRLVDLAFLVFGRFS
+77 QRLVDLAFLIFGRLR

-140 LVAASGLMGIVVPPS
+140 LVAASGSMGIVVPPS

-161 AVVASEFGSISITRL
+161 AVVAAEFGSISISRL

-204 AGLPVKSGRG
+204 AGLPVK
-214 LLAAGTGPSTT
+214 AKP
-225 SGAEAVVTSDSTV
+225 GAEAGPGS
-238 GPATASPTPSTA
+238 PATGASA
-250 SESGMTRTRLL
+250 
-261 KTGTA
+261 
-266 GTSGPTTGRA
+266 
-276 TSAGSGATTAGA
+276 AGSGDGAAAGKTQLLTKNGKA
-288 GSMTGSGNGTVGV
+288 ASAESGSSGADVGTVDPTV
-301 TGTGTHAEG
+301 TVNPHGG
-310 SFGEF
+310 FGEI
-315 LAALVK
+315 LTALVK

-352 FALLVGFFVYREL
+352 YALIVGVFVYREL
-365 KLPDLPKVFLE
+365 TWKDMPKVFLE

-399 VEGIAE
+399 VEGVADRI
-405 TVSTAVLS
+405 STAVLG
-413 VTDNKFVI
+413 VTDNKYLI
-421 LAVITIILL
+421 LAAITIILL

-444 FIPILVPILLGVGV
+444 FIPILVPILIGVGV

-474 LFTLPVGLNLY
+474 LFTPPVGLNLY
-485 VGAGIGKIRIE
+485 VGAGIGKVKLE
-496 EVIRGVMPFLIA
+496 EVVRGVVPFLIC

-526 PDLLDVG
+526 PDLLGVG

>member
-1 MITLLLFGSFF
+1 MIALLLFGSFF
-12 LFLALGIPVAFSLG
+12 LFLGLGIPVAFALG
-26 LAAVTVLIT
+26 LSAVVTLVT
-35 TDGFQVLDVVPSVMF
+35 TDGVQVLDVVPSVMF

-77 QRLVDLAFLVFGRFS
+77 QRLVDLAFLIFGRLR

-135 KHAVS
+135 KHAVP
-140 LVAASGLMGIVVPPS
+140 LVAASGSMGIVVPPS

-161 AVVASEFGSISITRL
+161 AVVAAEFGKISISRL

-204 AGLPVKSGRG
+204 AGLPVK
-214 LLAAGTGPSTT
+214 AKT
-225 SGAEAVVTSDSTV
+225 GAEA
-238 GPATASPTPSTA
+238 GPGSAS
-250 SESGMTRTRLL
+250 
-261 KTGTA
+261 TGT
-266 GTSGPTTGRA
+266 
-276 TSAGSGATTAGA
+276 TA
-288 GSMTGSGNGTVGV
+288 TGSGSGSAGNGGSGDGAAGGKTQLLTTNGKAASASSGSSGSGVGAVDPTVTV
-301 TGTGTHAEG
+301 NPEG
-310 SFGEF
+310 GFGEIMT
-315 LAALVK
+315 ALVK

-352 FALLVGFFVYREL
+352 YALIVGVFVYREL
-365 KLPDLPKVFLE
+365 GWKDMPKVFLE

-399 VEGIAE
+399 VEGVADRI
-405 TVSTAVLS
+405 STAVLC
-413 VTDNKFVI
+413 VTDNKYLI
-421 LAVITIILL
+421 LAAITIILL

-444 FIPILVPILLGVGV
+444 FIPILVPILIGVGV

-474 LFTLPVGLNLY
+474 LFTPPVGLNLY
-485 VGAGIGKIRIE
+485 VGAGIGKVKLE
-496 EVIRGVMPFLIA
+496 EVVRGVVPFLIC

-526 PDLLDVG
+526 PDLLGVG

>member
-1 MITLLLFGSFF
+1 MIALLLFGSFF
-12 LFLALGIPVAFSLG
+12 LFLGLGIPVAFALG
-26 LAAVTVLIT
+26 LSAVVTLVT
-35 TDGFQVLDVVPSVMF
+35 TDGVQVLDVVPSVMF

-77 QRLVDLAFLVFGRFS
+77 QRLVDLAFLIFGRLR

-140 LVAASGLMGIVVPPS
+140 LVAASGSMGIVVPPS

-161 AVVASEFGSISITRL
+161 AVVAAEFGKISISRL

-204 AGLPVKSGRG
+204 AGLPVRTK
-214 LLAAGTGPSTT
+214 P
-225 SGAEAVVTSDSTV
+225 GAEAVTGSTST
-238 GPATASPTPSTA
+238 GASA
-250 SESGMTRTRLL
+250 SG
-261 KTGTA
+261 
-266 GTSGPTTGRA
+266 
-276 TSAGSGATTAGA
+276 SAGADSAGNGGSGDGAA
-288 GSMTGSGNGTVGV
+288 GSKTQLLTANGKAASANSGSTGSSVGAADPTVTV
-301 TGTGTHAEG
+301 NPEG
-310 SFGEF
+310 GFGEIMT
-315 LAALVK
+315 ALVK

-352 FALLVGFFVYREL
+352 YALIVGVFVYREL
-365 KLPDLPKVFLE
+365 GWKDMPKVFLE

-399 VEGIAE
+399 VEGVADRI
-405 TVSTAVLS
+405 STAVLG
-413 VTDNKFVI
+413 VTDNKYLI
-421 LAVITIILL
+421 LAAITIILL

-444 FIPILVPILLGVGV
+444 FIPILVPILIGVGV

-474 LFTLPVGLNLY
+474 LFTPPVGLNLY
-485 VGAGIGKIRIE
+485 VGAGIGKVRLE
-496 EVIRGVMPFLIA
+496 EVVRGVLPFLVC

-526 PDLLDVG
+526 PDLLGVG

>member
-12 LFLALGIPVAFSLG
+12 LFLGLGIPVAFALG
-26 LAAVTVLIT
+26 LAAVVTLVT
-35 TDGFQVLDVVPSVMF
+35 TDGIQVLDVVPSVMF

-77 QRLVDLAFLVFGRFS
+77 QRLVDLAFLIFGRLR

-140 LVAASGLMGIVVPPS
+140 LVAASGSMGIVVPPS

-161 AVVASEFGSISITRL
+161 AVVAAEFGKISISRL

-190 FFIAALFVPRVREL
+190 FFSAALFVPRVREL
-204 AGLPVKSGRG
+204 AGLPVK
-214 LLAAGTGPSTT
+214 AKT
-225 SGAEAVVTSDSTV
+225 GAEA
-238 GPATASPTPSTA
+238 GPGSAS
-250 SESGMTRTRLL
+250 
-261 KTGTA
+261 TGT
-266 GTSGPTTGRA
+266 
-276 TSAGSGATTAGA
+276 TA
-288 GSMTGSGNGTVGV
+288 TGSGSGSAGNGGSGDGAAGGKTQLLTTNGKAASASSGSSGSGVGTVDPTV
-301 TGTGTHAEG
+301 TVNPEG
-310 SFGEF
+310 RFGEIMT
-315 LAALVK
+315 ALVK

-352 FALLVGFFVYREL
+352 YALIVGVFVYREL
-365 KLPDLPKVFLE
+365 GWKDMPKVFLE

-399 VEGIAE
+399 VEGVADRI
-405 TVSTAVLS
+405 STAVLG
-413 VTDNKFVI
+413 VTDNKYLI
-421 LAVITIILL
+421 LAAITIILL

-444 FIPILVPILLGVGV
+444 FIPILVPILIGVGV

-474 LFTLPVGLNLY
+474 LFTPPVGLNLY
-485 VGAGIGKIRIE
+485 VGAGIGKVKLE
-496 EVIRGVMPFLIA
+496 EVVRGVVPFLIC

-526 PDLLDVG
+526 PDLLGVG

>member
-1 MITLLLFGSFF
+1 MIALLLFGSFF
-12 LFLALGIPVAFSLG
+12 LFLGLGIPVAFALG
-26 LAAVTVLIT
+26 LSAVVTLVT
-35 TDGFQVLDVVPSVMF
+35 TDGVQVLDVVPSVMF

-59 AIPFFIL
+59 AIPFFVL

-77 QRLVDLAFLVFGRFS
+77 QRLVDLAFLIFGRFS

-140 LVAASGLMGIVVPPS
+140 LVAASGSMGIVVPPS

-161 AVVASEFGSISITRL
+161 AVVAAEFGSISISRL
-176 FIAGIVPGIIMALA
+176 FIAGIVPGIIMAVA

-204 AGLPVKSGRG
+204 AGLPVK
-214 LLAAGTGPSTT
+214 AKA
-225 SGAEAVVTSDSTV
+225 GAEAV
-238 GPATASPTPSTA
+238 
-250 SESGMTRTRLL
+250 
-261 KTGTA
+261 
-266 GTSGPTTGRA
+266 
-276 TSAGSGATTAGA
+276 AGSASSGTPGSGDGAAAGRTQLLTTNGKAA
-288 GSMTGSGNGTVGV
+288 SASSGSTGSGVGSVDPTATVDVDG
-301 TGTGTHAEG
+301 G
-310 SFGEF
+310 FGEV
-315 LAALVK
+315 LTALVK

-352 FALLVGFFVYREL
+352 YALVVGVFVYREL
-365 KLPDLPKVFLE
+365 SWKDLPKVFLE

-399 VEGIAE
+399 VEGVADRI
-405 TVSTAVLS
+405 STAVLG
-413 VTDNKFVI
+413 VTDNKYLI
-421 LAVITIILL
+421 LAAITIILL

-444 FIPILVPILLGVGV
+444 FIPILVPILIGVGV

-474 LFTLPVGLNLY
+474 LFTPPVGLNLY
-485 VGAGIGKIRIE
+485 VGAGIGKVRLE
-496 EVIRGVMPFLIA
+496 EVVRGIMPFLIC

-526 PDLLDVG
+526 PDLLGVG

>member
-12 LFLALGIPVAFSLG
+12 LFLGLGIPVAFALG
-26 LAAVTVLIT
+26 LAAVVTLVT
-35 TDGFQVLDVVPSVMF
+35 TDGIQVLDVVPSVMF

-77 QRLVDLAFLVFGRFS
+77 QRLVDLAFLIFGRLR

-124 IPALVRNGYQK
+124 IPALIRNGYQK

-140 LVAASGLMGIVVPPS
+140 LVAASGSMGIVVPPS
-155 IAFIIF
+155 IAFIVF
-161 AVVASEFGSISITRL
+161 AVVAAEFGKISISRL
-176 FIAGIVPGIIMALA
+176 FIAGIVPGVIMALA

-204 AGLPVKSGRG
+204 AGLPVK
-214 LLAAGTGPSTT
+214 TT
-225 SGAEAVVTSDSTV
+225 TPAEAAVQSGSTGSSAGGKTQLLTSDGKAASARSGVSGSGV
-238 GPATASPTPSTA
+238 G
-250 SESGMTRTRLL
+250 
-261 KTGTA
+261 
-266 GTSGPTTGRA
+266 
-276 TSAGSGATTAGA
+276 GSGAVGSVDPTA
-288 GSMTGSGNGTVGV
+288 TVNP
-301 TGTGTHAEG
+301 EG
-310 SFGEF
+310 GFGEILTAF
-315 LAALVK
+315 LK

-352 FALLVGFFVYREL
+352 YALVVGVFVYREL
-365 KLPDLPKVFLE
+365 KFKDLPKVFLE

-399 VEGIAE
+399 VEGIADAI
-405 TVSTAVLS
+405 SSAVLE
-413 VTDNKFVI
+413 VTDNKYLI
-421 LAVITIILL
+421 LAVVTVILL

-444 FIPILVPILLGVGV
+444 FVPILVPILIGVGV

-474 LFTLPVGLNLY
+474 LFTPPVGLNLY
-485 VGAGIGKIRIE
+485 VGAGIGKTRLE
-496 EVIRGVMPFLIA
+496 EVVRGVIPFLVC

-520 AISNWL
+520 ALSNWL
-526 PDLLDVG
+526 PDLLGVG

>member
-1 MITLLLFGSFF
+1 MIALLLFGSFF
-12 LFLALGIPVAFSLG
+12 LFLGLGIPVAFALG
-26 LAAVTVLIT
+26 LSAVVTLVT
-35 TDGFQVLDVVPSVMF
+35 TDGVQVLDVVPSVMF

-77 QRLVDLAFLVFGRFS
+77 QRLVDLAFLIFGRLR

-140 LVAASGLMGIVVPPS
+140 LVAASGSMGIVVPPS

-161 AVVASEFGSISITRL
+161 AVVAAEFGKISISRL

-204 AGLPVKSGRG
+204 AGLPVK
-214 LLAAGTGPSTT
+214 AKT
-225 SGAEAVVTSDSTV
+225 GAEAGPGSAST
-238 GPATASPTPSTA
+238 GATA
-250 SESGMTRTRLL
+250 
-261 KTGTA
+261 
-266 GTSGPTTGRA
+266 
-276 TSAGSGATTAGA
+276 
-288 GSMTGSGNGTVGV
+288 TGSGSGSAGNGGSGDGAAGGKTQLLTTNGKAASASSGSSGSGVGTVDPTV
-301 TGTGTHAEG
+301 TVNPEG
-310 SFGEF
+310 GFGEIMT
-315 LAALVK
+315 ALVK

-352 FALLVGFFVYREL
+352 YALIVGVFVYREL
-365 KLPDLPKVFLE
+365 TWKDMPKVFLE

-399 VEGIAE
+399 VEGVADRI
-405 TVSTAVLS
+405 STAVLG
-413 VTDNKFVI
+413 VTDNKYLI
-421 LAVITIILL
+421 LAAITIILL

-444 FIPILVPILLGVGV
+444 FIPILVPILIGVGV

-474 LFTLPVGLNLY
+474 LFTPPVGLNLY
-485 VGAGIGKIRIE
+485 VSAGIGKVKLE
-496 EVIRGVMPFLIA
+496 EVVRGIMPFLIC
-508 AIIALLLITYIP
+508 AIIALLFITYIP

-526 PDLLDVG
+526 PDLLGVG

>member
-12 LFLALGIPVAFSLG
+12 LFLALGIPVAFALG
-26 LAAVTVLIT
+26 LSAVTVLIT
-35 TDGFQVLDVVPSVMF
+35 TDGLQVLDVVPSVMF
-50 PSMSSGTLL
+50 PSLSSGTLL
-59 AIPFFIL
+59 AIPFFVL

-124 IPALVRNGYQK
+124 IPALIRNGYQK

-140 LVAASGLMGIVVPPS
+140 LVAASGSMGIVVPPS

-176 FIAGIVPGIIMALA
+176 FIAGIVPGVIMAVA

-204 AGLPVKSGRG
+204 AGLPVKSGNGTKPNRG
-214 LLAAGTGPSTT
+214 LLATGTASETT
-225 SGAEAVVTSDSTV
+225 TGAEAAVTSDST
-238 GPATASPTPSTA
+238 AASSTTSSSTA
-250 SESGMTRTRLL
+250 AGTGSNGTTKTRLL
-261 KTGTA
+261 TAGTA
-266 GTSGPTTGRA
+266 GTPVSTSGPAASAG
-276 TSAGSGATTAGA
+276 TSASNGSGTG
-288 GSMTGSGNGTVGV
+288 MTGPSAP
-301 TGTGTHAEG
+301 AEG
-310 SFGEF
+310 SFAEF

-352 FALLVGFFVYREL
+352 FALLVGLFVYREL
-365 KLPDLPKVFLE
+365 KWPDLPKVFLE

-405 TVSTAVLS
+405 TVSAAVLGI
-413 VTDNKFVI
+413 TDNKFVI
-421 LAVITIILL
+421 LAVITVILL

-444 FIPILVPILLGVGV
+444 FIPILVPILLAVGV

-474 LFTLPVGLNLY
+474 LFTPPVGLNLY
-485 VGAGIGKIRIE
+485 VGAGIGKVRIE
-496 EVIRGVMPFLIA
+496 ELVRGIMPFLIA

-526 PDLLDVG
+526 PDLLGVG

>member
-12 LFLALGIPVAFSLG
+12 LFLALGIPVAFALG
-26 LAAVTVLIT
+26 LSAVTVLIT
-35 TDGFQVLDVVPSVMF
+35 TDGLQVLDVVPSVMF

-59 AIPFFIL
+59 AIPFFVL

-124 IPALVRNGYQK
+124 IPALIRNGYQK

-140 LVAASGLMGIVVPPS
+140 LVAASGSMGIVVPPS

-176 FIAGIVPGIIMALA
+176 FIAGIVPGVIMALA

-204 AGLPVKSGRG
+204 AGLPVKSGKG
-214 LLAAGTGPSTT
+214 LLAAGREPATT
-225 SGAEAVVTSDSTV
+225 TGAEAAVSSDSTASST
-238 GPATASPTPSTA
+238 PASALAAGTDGNGATK
-250 SESGMTRTRLL
+250 TRLL
-261 KTGTA
+261 KADKA
-266 GTSGPTTGRA
+266 GTSVSTSGPA
-276 TSAGSGATTAGA
+276 TSADTGVT
-288 GSMTGSGNGTVGV
+288 TGSGNGTGGV
-301 TGTGTHAEG
+301 TGPSAPAEG
-310 SFGEF
+310 SFAEF

-352 FALLVGFFVYREL
+352 FALLVGLFVYREL

-399 VEGIAE
+399 VEGIAD
-405 TVSTAVLS
+405 TVSSAVLG

-444 FIPILVPILLGVGV
+444 FIPILVPILLEVGV

-474 LFTLPVGLNLY
+474 LFTPPVGLNLY
-485 VGAGIGKIRIE
+485 VGAGIGKVRLE
-496 EVIRGVMPFLIA
+496 EVVRGIMPFLIC
-508 AIIALLLITYIP
+508 AIIALLFITYVP

-526 PDLLDVG
+526 PDLLGVG

>member
-1 MITLLLFGSFF
+1 MIALLLFGSFF
-12 LFLALGIPVAFSLG
+12 LFLGLGIPVAFALG
-26 LAAVTVLIT
+26 LSAVVTLVT
-35 TDGFQVLDVVPSVMF
+35 TDGVQVLDVVPSVMF

-77 QRLVDLAFLVFGRFS
+77 QRLVDLAFLIFGRLR

-140 LVAASGLMGIVVPPS
+140 LVAASGSMGIVVPPS

-161 AVVASEFGSISITRL
+161 AVVAAEFGKISISRL

-204 AGLPVKSGRG
+204 AGLPVRTK
-214 LLAAGTGPSTT
+214 P
-225 SGAEAVVTSDSTV
+225 GAEAVTGSTSTGASASGSAGADSAGNGGSGDGAAGSKTQLL
-238 GPATASPTPSTA
+238 TANGKAA
-250 SESGMTRTRLL
+250 SASSGVS
-261 KTGTA
+261 
-266 GTSGPTTGRA
+266 GTSG
-276 TSAGSGATTAGA
+276 SVGSGSV
-288 GSMTGSGNGTVGV
+288 GSADPTVTV
-301 TGTGTHAEG
+301 NPEG
-310 SFGEF
+310 GFGEIM
-315 LAALVK
+315 AALVK

-331 ILGGIYGGIF
+331 ILGGIYGGVF

-352 FALLVGFFVYREL
+352 YALIVGVFVYREL
-365 KLPDLPKVFLE
+365 TWKDMPKVFLE

-399 VEGIAE
+399 VEGVADRI
-405 TVSTAVLS
+405 STAVLG
-413 VTDNKFVI
+413 VTDNKYLI
-421 LAVITIILL
+421 LAAITIILL

-444 FIPILVPILLGVGV
+444 FIPILVPILIGVGV

-474 LFTLPVGLNLY
+474 LFTPPVGLNLY
-485 VGAGIGKIRIE
+485 VGAGIGKVRLE
-496 EVIRGVMPFLIA
+496 EVVRGVLPFLVC

-526 PDLLDVG
+526 PDLLGVG

>member
-1 MITLLLFGSFF
+1 MIALLLFGSFF
-12 LFLALGIPVAFSLG
+12 LFLGLGIPVAFALG
-26 LAAVTVLIT
+26 LSAVVTLVT
-35 TDGFQVLDVVPSVMF
+35 TDGVQVLDVVPSVMF

-77 QRLVDLAFLVFGRFS
+77 QRLVDLAFLIFGRLR

-140 LVAASGLMGIVVPPS
+140 LVAASGSMGIVVPPS

-161 AVVASEFGSISITRL
+161 AVVAAEFGKISISRL

-204 AGLPVKSGRG
+204 AGLPVK
-214 LLAAGTGPSTT
+214 AKT
-225 SGAEAVVTSDSTV
+225 GAEA
-238 GPATASPTPSTA
+238 GPGSAS
-250 SESGMTRTRLL
+250 
-261 KTGTA
+261 TGT
-266 GTSGPTTGRA
+266 
-276 TSAGSGATTAGA
+276 TA
-288 GSMTGSGNGTVGV
+288 TGSGSGSAGNGGSGDGAAGGKTQLLTTNGKAASASSGSSGSGVGTVDPTV
-301 TGTGTHAEG
+301 TVNPEG
-310 SFGEF
+310 GFGEIMT
-315 LAALVK
+315 ALVK

-352 FALLVGFFVYREL
+352 YALIVGVFVYREL
-365 KLPDLPKVFLE
+365 GWKDMPKVFLE

-399 VEGIAE
+399 VEGVADRI
-405 TVSTAVLS
+405 STAVLG
-413 VTDNKFVI
+413 VTDNKYLI
-421 LAVITIILL
+421 LAAITIILL

-444 FIPILVPILLGVGV
+444 FIPILVPILIGVGV

-474 LFTLPVGLNLY
+474 LFTPPVGLNLY
-485 VGAGIGKIRIE
+485 VGAGIGKVKLE
-496 EVIRGVMPFLIA
+496 EVVRGIMPFLIC
-508 AIIALLLITYIP
+508 AIIALLFITYIP

-526 PDLLDVG
+526 PDLLGVG